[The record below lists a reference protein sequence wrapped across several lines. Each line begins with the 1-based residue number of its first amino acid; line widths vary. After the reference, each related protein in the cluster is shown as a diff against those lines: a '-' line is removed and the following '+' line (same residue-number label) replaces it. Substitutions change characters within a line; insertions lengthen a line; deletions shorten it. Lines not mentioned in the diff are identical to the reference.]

1 MKILIVGDPGGRD
14 DEGMKRVNNDLRR
27 ELIALGHDCV
37 IDSGTTLMANV
48 STWGKIVFTGGPAKS
63 TLYKIFLMRLLHW
76 RAEFVVCGLMPS
88 IMAEKNAILRRCV
101 DKVISENPQMLELA
115 SLNGIPVLRQTAATF
130 SFEKFLRGR
139 ERKKPLRKDGPLRI
153 LHVGHLN
160 KKRNVFELASLCRK
174 WGFPLTFLV
183 GSTEKEEPEERRR
196 LEEMGAKIVSGYQD
210 DLFEF
215 YRQFD
220 LYAFPVKRA
229 DAAIAMPLSVVEAL
243 LAGLNV
249 LCTDFGEVSNYFG
262 RSDHVEIT
270 DDLENLTAA
279 RLEDLA
285 KRPVMDIAELKQ
297 FDTSQFAQTIART
310 L

>member
-14 DEGMKRVNNDLRR
+14 DEGMKRVNKHLRK

-37 IDSGTTLMANV
+37 IDSGTTLRANV
-48 STWGKIVFTGGPAKS
+48 SSWDKIVFTGGPAKS
-63 TLYKIFLMRLLHW
+63 TLQKIALMRLLHW
-76 RAEFVVCGLMPS
+76 RAEFIVCGLMPS
-88 IMAEKNAILRRCV
+88 IRTEKNAILRRCI
-101 DKVISENPQMLELA
+101 DKVVSENPQMLELA
-115 SLNGIPVLRQTAATF
+115 ALNGIPVIRQTAATF

-139 ERKKPLRKDGPLRI
+139 ERQKPLLPDGPLRV

-160 KKRNVFELASLCRK
+160 KKRNVLELASLCRK
-174 WGFPLTFLV
+174 LGFSLTFLV

-196 LEEMGAKIVSGYQD
+196 LEEMGVQIVSGYLD

-215 YRQFD
+215 YRQFN

-229 DAAIAMPLSVVEAL
+229 DAAIAMPLSIVEAL

-249 LCTDFGEVSNYFG
+249 LSTDFGEVSTYFG
-262 RSDHVEIT
+262 GSDHIEIT
-270 DDLENLTAA
+270 DDLENLTVA

-285 KRPVMDIAELKQ
+285 ARPVMDIADLKQ
-297 FDTSQFAQTIART
+297 FDTTQFAQAIAGTR
-310 L
+310 